1 MRLILSERNLV
12 GVLFV
17 LVLITFALA
26 HEDSK
31 KMERVYTGVT
41 SSTPSKYVWVA
52 PLPDN
57 KVQSTVIPEKLPS
70 VSSE

>member
-17 LVLITFALA
+17 LVLITFAFA

-31 KMERVYTGVT
+31 KMERVYVGVT
-41 SSTPSKYVWVA
+41 SSTPSNYVWVD
-52 PLPDN
+52 PNPSKEVTTPD
-57 KVQSTVIPEKLPS
+57 KLP
-70 VSSE
+70 ELNPE